1 MLSSKLTGNASGN
14 DDDVSAS
21 KSLLEAVI
29 FGQVAVHRLC
39 SSAYGLKVC
48 SARVAY
54 GGRGNVG
61 EVGSNAGGVDDIVQG
76 KFSDIGVG
84 LEEQGQW
91 LDGGQSVMER
101 KAHAVS

>member
-1 MLSSKLTGNASGN
+1 M
-14 DDDVSAS
+14 
-21 KSLLEAVI
+21 
-29 FGQVAVHRLC
+29 
-39 SSAYGLKVC
+39 
-48 SARVAY
+48 
-54 GGRGNVG
+54 G

-91 LDGGQSVMER
+91 LDGGQSVTER